1 IELYNIETKKQKNVT
16 KIQSQPEKQFNLVKS
31 YLWMEWDPISS
42 LLYFITISDQNE
54 TEVQNKI
61 AQGAKTVDVLCEFKC
76 RSFVDPRKPIR
87 LSNFEFTLTIT
98 IPVESLLNRKDHY
111 EHYPWRNGHCSPDT
125 TLLFKVIRLSNNGI
139 CLCQQI
145 PPSQQTPSTTVILYI
160 LHHHAKFTFN
170 VPENHCK
177 HRAFF
182 SSLYDYLMV
191 YIPGYCIHLI
201 DCSMDFGPR
210 CAIQLWNDIP
220 ELSSS
225 PHSSN
230 MAIAL
235 SPGLLLNLRKGIVSR
250 FDLNY
255 KKLLTCCELGDSVL
269 LKELVRLSSVHF
281 PENNMSKDLLHVEFT
296 DDTAKEY
303 IFGHAISKC
312 REFVP
317 AMIKFL
323 PNTNKKY
330 EFCERLREIILH
342 NQSLS
347 SPCSTHHSSS
357 PPAPSTPTPVFSLK
371 RQIMN
376 LFVSSRDTSALDSVV
391 DSIQE
396 TDLVHS
402 TSRTAFTDA
411 VTEYLLMTKEY
422 KQQRNKA
429 YKVAYEYT
437 NVMVDILQDLF
448 NLVKSSDVDMTC
460 QFQKCEVL
468 YSLCE
473 ETSFPIPKDFTD
485 FFSGLGFKILPRNS
499 FYQYIRRDV
508 FKVTENLL
516 NKVLGDSVASAN
528 ESLMCLM
535 FKKRKEKD
543 IKTEMKYYEKLCF
556 GLPVMI
562 EHFHSI
568 MKPGVCYFHET

>member
-1 IELYNIETKKQKNVT
+1 
-16 KIQSQPEKQFNLVKS
+16 
-31 YLWMEWDPISS
+31 
-42 LLYFITISDQNE
+42 
-54 TEVQNKI
+54 
-61 AQGAKTVDVLCEFKC
+61 
-76 RSFVDPRKPIR
+76 
-87 LSNFEFTLTIT
+87 
-98 IPVESLLNRKDHY
+98 
-111 EHYPWRNGHCSPDT
+111 
-125 TLLFKVIRLSNNGI
+125 
-139 CLCQQI
+139 
-145 PPSQQTPSTTVILYI
+145 
-160 LHHHAKFTFN
+160 
-170 VPENHCK
+170 
-177 HRAFF
+177 
-182 SSLYDYLMV
+182 
-191 YIPGYCIHLI
+191 
-201 DCSMDFGPR
+201 
-210 CAIQLWNDIP
+210 
-220 ELSSS
+220 
-225 PHSSN
+225 
-230 MAIAL
+230 
-235 SPGLLLNLRKGIVSR
+235 
-250 FDLNY
+250 
-255 KKLLTCCELGDSVL
+255 
-269 LKELVRLSSVHF
+269 
-281 PENNMSKDLLHVEFT
+281 
-296 DDTAKEY
+296 
-303 IFGHAISKC
+303 
-312 REFVP
+312 
-317 AMIKFL
+317 
-323 PNTNKKY
+323 
-330 EFCERLREIILH
+330 
-342 NQSLS
+342 
-347 SPCSTHHSSS
+347 
-357 PPAPSTPTPVFSLK
+357 
-371 RQIMN
+371 MN

-568 MKPGVCYFHET
+568 MKPGVCYFHETYPDELLEKYNRMVDRSSEMPYQRCDQVVNASKERSFVPLNLYLLSLLGDKDIDEWGDEPEFFVELLDGSTSTDHLGTVYFVKKVALECLSRSAPGFM